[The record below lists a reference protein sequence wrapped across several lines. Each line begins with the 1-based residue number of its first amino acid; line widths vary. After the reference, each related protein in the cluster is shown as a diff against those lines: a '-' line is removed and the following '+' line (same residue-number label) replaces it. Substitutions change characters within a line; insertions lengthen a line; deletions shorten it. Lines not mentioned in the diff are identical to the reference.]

1 MVNHTRC
8 RLLAIPITLGLLT
21 LSAAGA
27 DAAIRVE
34 GHVQAAGR
42 PVANSTVTLWAAS
55 AGEPRQLAQARTG
68 ADGAFVLGAN
78 ETQRGETDL
87 YVIAKGGAPSG
98 DPVGRNN
105 PALALLSV
113 LADKPPAHIVVNEMT
128 TIASVWTNAQ
138 FFEGSGIKGPSLGLR
153 IAAGNVPNFVDPATG
168 GYGVMIQDGLN
179 STQTPT
185 MMNFATL
192 ASIMA
197 GCTSRIKP
205 DACNSF
211 FAAATGR
218 DGQAPTDTLT
228 AAISIAHNMAYK
240 PERVFALLEAF
251 YPVPPGKSLRPTP
264 FLPYQTFAPSA
275 WVLPLKF
282 TGGGYSGGAKVLFD
296 SEGNAWSGANF
307 IVGSV
312 GHDSLWDGNLSE
324 FAPNGKPLSP
334 MTTGFAGGG
343 LQGPGFGTAIDAN
356 DRVWINS
363 TSGKTISLFDRHGK
377 PISPPEGY
385 NFGGK
390 LGFMQ
395 GIIVTPG
402 GDVWAVDFTNDKVV
416 FMPKGDPAKARFYC
430 EAPAGTPAKD
440 GPCQLSVP
448 FHIVIDQRN
457 FIWVDNAIG
466 DKVARFP
473 ADDPSKV
480 EVFSTGGHS
489 GKGMAV
495 DSKGNVWIAN
505 TLGAGLSLETDA
517 RLLIAKISG
526 ATLTGMD
533 QIALHD
539 LLSTPGLGNVS
550 ALRPDGTPLAGSP
563 FNPTGSIWGAW
574 AISIDGN
581 DHVWISN
588 FVPDGGITELC
599 GARTET
605 CPAGMKTGDAISP
618 PGGYKGGGMQ
628 MLVDVSIDPAG
639 DAWVSNNWQD
649 PMACY
654 GKPDESVSTR
664 CGGQGMTVFYG
675 MAKPVR
681 APQIGPAQP
690 YN

>member
-1 MVNHTRC
+1 MQKHARY
-8 RLLAIPITLGLLT
+8 RLAALPIGLGLLT
-21 LSAAGA
+21 FSAGA
-27 DAAIRVE
+27 AAAAIQVE
-34 GHVQAAGR
+34 GQVQAAGR
-42 PVANSTVTLWAAS
+42 PVANSTVTLWSAS
-55 AGEPRQLAQARTG
+55 AAEPRQIAQARTG

-78 ETQRGETDL
+78 ETPSNDADL
-87 YVIAKGGAPSG
+87 YVTARGGAASG
-98 DPVGRNN
+98 DAAGGNN

-113 LADKPPAHIVVNEMT
+113 LGDKPPAHIVVNEMT
-128 TIASVWTNAQ
+128 TIASVWTSAQ
-138 FFEGSGIKGPSLGLR
+138 FFAGSGIKGPSLGLR

-168 GYGVMIQDGLN
+168 GYGVMIQDPLN
-179 STQTPT
+179 STQTPA

-192 ASIMA
+192 VSIMA

-205 DACNSF
+205 DACDRF

-218 DGQAPTDTLT
+218 EGPAPADTL
-228 AAISIAHNMAYK
+228 AAAVSIAHNMAYK
-240 PERVFALLEAF
+240 PERVFALLDAF
-251 YPVPPGKSLRPTP
+251 YPVPPGKGLRPTP

-296 SEGNAWSGANF
+296 SAGNAWSGANF

-363 TSGKTISLFDRHGK
+363 TSGKTISLFDQHGK
-377 PISPPEGY
+377 PISPPGGY

-416 FMPKGDPAKARFYC
+416 FLPKGDPAKARFYC
-430 EAPAGTPAKD
+430 EAPAGTPSKD
-440 GPCQLSVP
+440 GPCQLSAP

-457 FIWVDNAIG
+457 YIWVDNAIG

-517 RLLIAKISG
+517 RLLIAKVTG

-539 LLSTPGLGNVS
+539 LLSTPGMGNVS
-550 ALRPDGTPLAGSP
+550 ALRPDGTPLPGSQ

-588 FVPDGGITELC
+588 FAPDGGITELC

-639 DAWVSNNWQD
+639 NAWVSNNWQD
-649 PMACY
+649 PMSCY